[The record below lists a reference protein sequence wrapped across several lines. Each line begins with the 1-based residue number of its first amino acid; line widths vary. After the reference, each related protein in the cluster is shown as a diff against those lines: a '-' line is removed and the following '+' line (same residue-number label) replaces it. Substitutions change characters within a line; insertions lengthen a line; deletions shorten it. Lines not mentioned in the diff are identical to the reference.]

1 MTLKW
6 EGDKA
11 KGLVKEAEGAALWDV
26 GQYAIELA
34 QNDVPIESGTL
45 RRSAVVTVGTLPDPG
60 NTYEKAKSG
69 KPEIAKGSGDTVFV
83 SYNTPYA
90 VHLHENLN
98 WKPRWWKRTAQGNIV
113 DSPQVGGPKWLEKA
127 MPKAWKSLKILLR
140 REMRKRGM

>member
-11 KGLVKEAEGAALWDV
+11 KSLVKEAERDALWMV

-34 QNDVPIESGTL
+34 QNDIPIETGTL
-45 RRSAVVTVGTLPDPG
+45 RRSAVVTVGRLPDPKNIYEQAKNGTPPQARLPG
-60 NTYEKAKSG
+60 N
-69 KPEIAKGSGDTVFV
+69 TVFV